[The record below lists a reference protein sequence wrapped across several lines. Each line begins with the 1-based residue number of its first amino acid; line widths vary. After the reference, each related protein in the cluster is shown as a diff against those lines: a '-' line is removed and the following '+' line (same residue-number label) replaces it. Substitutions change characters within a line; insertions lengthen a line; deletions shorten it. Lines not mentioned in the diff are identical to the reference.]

1 MTIAEDLSRLA
12 QILNGASSR
21 IEGSYTV
28 ISLEES
34 TVSVNS
40 PEIIRLLQSIG
51 YKKATDCIEQN
62 EIWLDRQASS
72 WDDSIIFENFE
83 SFWSRVNT
91 QNSLPENYIIGTP
104 LIFPTNKNE
113 SIEKINIFFMW
124 KDILS
129 LISDHHNNDCS
140 VLFFTDDDKS
150 YTVQLKHFLQYGE
163 IEQLSNPSLKYEI
176 IKELLDTVK
185 IKDLHKSE
193 RKLVIRSAINEVF
206 KANDAFNF
214 IELLNSTE
222 QIRKKYDEL
231 YEVYTKRFSVNKIL
245 NELDEKNL
253 EFTSKINEFISSNQT
268 KALTIPGALIAA
280 GGLVKA
286 NETTEAI
293 LIVAGLWMI
302 KKVNYISI
310 EIFNETFDNLRSR
323 VESAFDKYLKFEENK
338 EIKNNAGS
346 IKSSIIG
353 LIDKAKKRMKTVKY
367 LASAMFYGG
376 LIYVGYKQFPSFFE
390 KLTMNIFYFLCH
402 TISNNC

>member
-1 MTIAEDLSRLA
+1 MTIADDLSRLA
-12 QILNGASSR
+12 QVINGASSR
-21 IEGSYTV
+21 VDGSYTV
-28 ISLEES
+28 INLEES
-34 TVSVNS
+34 TVIENS
-40 PEIIRLLQSIG
+40 PEIIRLLQAIG
-51 YKKATDCIEQN
+51 YKKATDCIEKN
-62 EIWLDRQASS
+62 EIWLNRQASS
-72 WDDSIIFENFE
+72 WDDSIIYENFE
-83 SFWSRVNT
+83 SFWSRVKT
-91 QNSLPENYIIGTP
+91 QSSLPANYIIGTP
-104 LIFPTNKNE
+104 LTFPTTKNE
-113 SIEKINIFFMW
+113 SIEKIHIFFMW

-129 LISDHHNNDCS
+129 LIADHHNNDCS
-140 VLFFTDDDKS
+140 VLFFTNEDKS
-150 YTVQLKHFLQYGE
+150 YTVELKHFLQYSE
-163 IEQLSNPSLKYEI
+163 IDQLSNSAIKYEI
-176 IKELLDTVK
+176 IKELIDTIK
-185 IKDLHKSE
+185 INDLHKSE
-193 RKLVIRSAINEVF
+193 RKLVMRSAINEVF
-206 KANDAFNF
+206 KGNDTFKL

-222 QIRKKYDEL
+222 LVRKKYDEL

-293 LIVAGLWMI
+293 LIIAGLWMI

-338 EIKNNAGS
+338 EIKDNADS

-353 LIDKAKKRMKTVKY
+353 LIDKAKKRMRTVKY

-402 TISNNC
+402 TISKHC

>member
-1 MTIAEDLSRLA
+1 
-12 QILNGASSR
+12 
-21 IEGSYTV
+21 
-28 ISLEES
+28 
-34 TVSVNS
+34 
-40 PEIIRLLQSIG
+40 
-51 YKKATDCIEQN
+51 
-62 EIWLDRQASS
+62 
-72 WDDSIIFENFE
+72 
-83 SFWSRVNT
+83 
-91 QNSLPENYIIGTP
+91 LPKNYIIGTP
-104 LIFPTNKNE
+104 IIFPKTKNE
-113 SIEKINIFFMW
+113 NIEKIHIFFMW

-140 VLFFTDDDKS
+140 VLFFTNEDKS
-150 YTVQLKHFLQYGE
+150 YTVELKHFLQYSE
-163 IEQLSNPSLKYEI
+163 INQLSNPSIKYEI
-176 IKELLDTVK
+176 IRELLDTVK

-193 RKLVIRSAINEVF
+193 RKLVIRSAIKEVF

-222 QIRKKYDEL
+222 QVRKKYDEL
-231 YEVYTKRFSVNKIL
+231 YEIYTKRFSVNKIL

-286 NETTEAI
+286 NEITEAI

-338 EIKNNAGS
+338 EIKDNADS

-390 KLTMNIFYFLCH
+390 ELTMNIFYFLCH

>member
-1 MTIAEDLSRLA
+1 MTIADYLSRLA
-12 QILNGASSR
+12 QIINGASSR
-21 IEGSYTV
+21 TEGSYTV
-28 ISLEES
+28 ISIEES
-34 TVSVNS
+34 TVIANS
-40 PEIIRLLQSIG
+40 SEIINLLQAIG
-51 YKKATDCIEQN
+51 YKKTTDCIERN
-62 EIWLDRQASS
+62 EIWLNRQAPS
-72 WDDSIIFENFE
+72 WSDSIIYENFE

-104 LIFPTNKNE
+104 LTFPTTKNE
-113 SIEKINIFFMW
+113 SIEKIHIFFMW

-129 LISDHHNNDCS
+129 LVADHHNNDCS
-140 VLFFTDDDKS
+140 VLFFTNEDKS
-150 YTVQLKHFLQYGE
+150 NTVELKHFLQYSE
-163 IEQLSNPSLKYEI
+163 IERLSNPSLKYEI

-193 RKLVIRSAINEVF
+193 RKLVLRSAINEVF
-206 KANDAFNF
+206 KTNNAFSF

-286 NETTEAI
+286 NETIEAI
-293 LIVAGLWMI
+293 LIIVGLWMI

-323 VESAFDKYLKFEENK
+323 VDSAFNKYLKFEENK
-338 EIKNNAGS
+338 EIKDSADS
-346 IKSSIIG
+346 IKNSIIK

-390 KLTMNIFYFLCH
+390 QLTINIFYFLCH
-402 TISNNC
+402 AIS

>member
-1 MTIAEDLSRLA
+1 MTIADDLSRLA
-12 QILNGASSR
+12 QIFNGASSR
-21 IEGSYTV
+21 VDASYTV

-34 TVSVNS
+34 IIAESG
-40 PEIIRLLQSIG
+40 PEIIRLLQSLG
-51 YKKATDCIEQN
+51 YKKATNCIENN
-62 EIWLDRQASS
+62 EVWLNRQASY
-72 WDDSIIFENFE
+72 WNDSLIYENIE
-83 SFWSRVNT
+83 SFWSRVYNQSSL
-91 QNSLPENYIIGTP
+91 QNNYIIGSP
-104 LIFPTNKNE
+104 LIFPTSKNE
-113 SIEKINIFFMW
+113 SIQKIHIFFMW

-129 LISDHHNNDCS
+129 LISDHHTNDCS
-140 VLFFTDDDKS
+140 VLFFTNENKS
-150 YTVQLKHFLQYGE
+150 FTVELKHFLQFSD
-163 IEQLSNPSLKYEI
+163 IERLSNSPVKYEI
-176 IKELLDTVK
+176 IKELLDTIK

-206 KANDAFNF
+206 KTNTLFNF
-214 IELLNSTE
+214 FDLLNSTK

-286 NETTEAI
+286 NEPTEAI

-338 EIKNNAGS
+338 EIKDNADS
-346 IKSSIIG
+346 IKSNIIG
-353 LIDKAKKRMKTVKY
+353 LIDKAKNRMRTIKY

-376 LIYVGYKQFPSFFE
+376 LIYVGYKQFPTFFE
-390 KLTMNIFYFLCH
+390 QSAVNLFYFLYHILNKHC
-402 TISNNC
+402 

>member
-1 MTIAEDLSRLA
+1 MTIADDLSRLA
-12 QILNGASSR
+12 QVLNGASSR
-21 IEGSYTV
+21 VEASYTV
-28 ISLEES
+28 ICLEES
-34 TVSVNS
+34 IITVNS
-40 PEIIRLLQSIG
+40 PEIIRLLQSLG
-51 YKKATDCIEQN
+51 YKKATDCIEKN
-62 EIWLDRQASS
+62 EVWLDRQALS
-72 WDDSIIFENFE
+72 WNDSLIYENIE

-91 QNSLPENYIIGTP
+91 LSSLPNNYIIGTP
-104 LIFPTNKNE
+104 LIFPATKNE
-113 SIEKINIFFMW
+113 SIEKIHIFFMW

-140 VLFFTDDDKS
+140 VLFFTNDNKS
-150 YTVQLKHFLQYGE
+150 FTVELKHSLQYSE
-163 IEQLSNPSLKYEI
+163 IESLSNASLKYEI
-176 IKELLDTVK
+176 IKELFDTIK

-206 KANDAFNF
+206 KANSLFNF
-214 IELLNSTE
+214 LDLLNSTE
-222 QIRKKYDEL
+222 HIRKKYDEL

-293 LIVAGLWMI
+293 LIIVGLWMI
-302 KKVNYISI
+302 KRVNYISV
-310 EIFNETFDNLRSR
+310 EIFNETFDNLRFR

-338 EIKNNAGS
+338 EIKDSADS

-353 LIDKAKKRMKTVKY
+353 LIDKAKNRMRTVKH

-376 LIYVGYKQFPSFFE
+376 LIYVGYKQFPAFFE
-390 KLTMNIFYFLCH
+390 KSTVNLFYFLCH
-402 TISNNC
+402 TLSKHC

>member
-1 MTIAEDLSRLA
+1 MTIADDLSRLA
-12 QILNGASSR
+12 QIFNGASSR
-21 IEGSYTV
+21 VEGSYTV

-34 TVSVNS
+34 TVNVNG
-40 PEIIRLLQSIG
+40 PELIRLLQSIG
-51 YKKATDCIEQN
+51 YKKASDCIEQN
-62 EIWLDRQASS
+62 EIWLDRQASF

-83 SFWSRVNT
+83 SFWYRVNN
-91 QNSLPENYIIGTP
+91 QSSLPKNYIIGTP
-104 LIFPTNKNE
+104 LIFPTTKNE
-113 SIEKINIFFMW
+113 SIEKIHIFFMW

-140 VLFFTDDDKS
+140 VLFFTNEDKS
-150 YTVQLKHFLQYGE
+150 YTVELKHFLQYTE
-163 IEQLSNPSLKYEI
+163 IDQLSNPSIKYEI

-222 QIRKKYDEL
+222 QVRKKYDEL

-293 LIVAGLWMI
+293 LIVTGLWMI

-338 EIKNNAGS
+338 EIKDNADS

-353 LIDKAKKRMKTVKY
+353 LIDKAIKRMKTVKY

-390 KLTMNIFYFLCH
+390 KLTMNTFYFLCH
-402 TISNNC
+402 TVSNNC

>member
-1 MTIAEDLSRLA
+1 MTIADDLSRLA
-12 QILNGASSR
+12 QIFNGASSR
-21 IEGSYTV
+21 VDASYTV

-34 TVSVNS
+34 IIAESG
-40 PEIIRLLQSIG
+40 PEIIRLLQSLG
-51 YKKATDCIEQN
+51 YKKATNCIENN
-62 EIWLDRQASS
+62 EVWLNRQASS
-72 WDDSIIFENFE
+72 WNDPLIYENIE
-83 SFWSRVNT
+83 SFWSRVYN
-91 QNSLPENYIIGTP
+91 QSSLPNNYIIGSP
-104 LIFPTNKNE
+104 LIFPTSKNE
-113 SIEKINIFFMW
+113 SIQKILIFFMW

-129 LISDHHNNDCS
+129 VISDHHTNDCS
-140 VLFFTDDDKS
+140 VLFFTNENKS
-150 YTVQLKHFLQYGE
+150 FTVELKHFLQFSD
-163 IEQLSNPSLKYEI
+163 IERLSNSPVKYEI
-176 IKELLDTVK
+176 IKELLDTIK

-206 KANDAFNF
+206 KTNTLFNF
-214 IELLNSTE
+214 FDLLNSTE

-286 NETTEAI
+286 NEPTEAI

-338 EIKNNAGS
+338 EIKDNADS
-346 IKSSIIG
+346 IKSNIIG
-353 LIDKAKKRMKTVKY
+353 LIDKAKNRMRTIKY

-376 LIYVGYKQFPSFFE
+376 LIYVGHKQFPTFFE
-390 KLTMNIFYFLCH
+390 QSAVNLFYFLYHILNKHC
-402 TISNNC
+402 